1 MNPDNRASC
10 DEIVRK
16 FKEFHEN
23 CITSDDYC
31 VKKFKKPPTR
41 SRTDSSLLVGDG
53 FSLEQKRTLQNLVNQ
68 LTRVT
73 NNEHITT
80 QSMSSLPHYTD
91 SQSGSRPHSVV
102 RGSSFPQENL
112 PWLNEHQDS
121 LFGESVGTGSQQTT
135 RQSGEGLPKNA
146 DLLAHQEPLNSDQPE
161 ANDALDRHSS
171 DMSRATELTAK
182 PDTLSVP
189 DGNDD
194 GVSTWTGHTLQ
205 TDNNRDRVDD
215 GVLSTGMKDENVQK
229 GNRQGGRLR
238 HGFSRIWGKLRSI
251 SRTKVA

>member
-1 MNPDNRASC
+1 MNPENRASC

-73 NNEHITT
+73 TTEHITM
-80 QSMSSLPHYTD
+80 QSVSSLLHYTD

-146 DLLAHQEPLNSDQPE
+146 DLLAHHEPLNSDQPE

-171 DMSRATELTAK
+171 GMSRATERTAK
-182 PDTLSVP
+182 PDTLSLP

-194 GVSTWTGHTLQ
+194 RVSTWTGHTLQ
-205 TDNNRDRVDD
+205 TDNDRDRVDD
-215 GVLSTGMKDENVQK
+215 GVLSTGMKDENMQK

-251 SRTKVA
+251 SRIKV